1 MLLEFLRRNPSF
13 FEKGRWHSPFMMEQ
27 ISRRWWEATDIM
39 LKAVREDIGDE
50 EMAEQVKEML
60 YIKDIK

>member
-1 MLLEFLRRNPSF
+1 
-13 FEKGRWHSPFMMEQ
+13 MMEQ

-39 LKAVREDIGDE
+39 LKAVREGIGDD
-50 EMAEQVKEML
+50 EMADRIKGML

>member
-1 MLLEFLRRNPSF
+1 
-13 FEKGRWHSPFMMEQ
+13 MMEQ

-39 LKAVREDIGDE
+39 LKAVREEIGDD
-50 EMAEQVKEML
+50 EMAEQIKGMF

>member
-1 MLLEFLRRNPSF
+1 
-13 FEKGRWHSPFMMEQ
+13 MMEQ

-39 LKAVREDIGDE
+39 LNAVREEIGDD
-50 EMAEQVKEML
+50 EMAEQIKGMF